1 MLHTLH
7 LPPFHVCLKGF
18 KAPIL
23 GDFDLRTPQNW
34 GQGGGS
40 GDNLGLLRG
49 LEFTF
54 LRNRRFL
61 KNVGNDKQKK
71 GRGAK
76 TGSAPLLPHWEKG
89 LGDKGVLAYPP
100 QN

>member
-1 MLHTLH
+1 MLQTLH
-7 LPPFHVCLKGF
+7 LPSFHRCLKGF

-23 GDFDLRTPQNW
+23 GEFDLRTPQNW

-54 LRNRRFL
+54 LRNLRFL
-61 KNVGNDKQKK
+61 KNVGNDKPR
-71 GRGAK
+71 RGE
-76 TGSAPLLPHWEKG
+76 GLSLRSAPLLPREKG
-89 LGDKGVLAYPP
+89 LGDEGKL
-100 QN
+100 

>member
-1 MLHTLH
+1 
-7 LPPFHVCLKGF
+7 VCLKGF

-54 LRNRRFL
+54 LRNLRFL
-61 KNVGNDKQKK
+61 KNVGNDKPK
-71 GRGAK
+71 GRGEPIQVLF
-76 TGSAPLLPHWEKG
+76 PLLGERARVRGFGW
-89 LGDKGVLAYPP
+89 V
-100 QN
+100 